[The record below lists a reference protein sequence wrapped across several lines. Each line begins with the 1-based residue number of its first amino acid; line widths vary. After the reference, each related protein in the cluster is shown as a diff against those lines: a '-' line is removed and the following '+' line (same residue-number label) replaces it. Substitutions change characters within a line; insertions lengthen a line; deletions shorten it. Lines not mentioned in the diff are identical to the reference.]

1 MFVSTRVN
9 PLPWYKT
16 GWAICAGMI
25 LFASVMISAAGGI
38 VTKVV
43 ASATLQQDARQQQ
56 REERYQK
63 CVGEATHGGLIT
75 AEIMLACTTT
85 VKEIY
90 R

>member
-1 MFVSTRVN
+1 MFVPNRTN
-9 PLPWYKT
+9 QIPWYKT

-25 LFASVMISAAGGI
+25 LFASVMITAAGGI
-38 VTKVV
+38 VTRVV
-43 ASATLQQDARQQQ
+43 ASATLQQDARQQL

-63 CVGEATHGGLIT
+63 CVGEATRGEKIT

-85 VKEIY
+85 VKEIF